1 MGRLTPC
8 NCRISSLA
16 VVRCWTPIVFI
27 QLGNYWFGLSW
38 KCRLAPKLQVF
49 GFSGV
54 WVFITCWWV
63 SSEAEK
69 CVTSVINSCKRR
81 WMDKQ
86 KKASWGSS
94 LMWLRSQVQD
104 LLFLPVQNAY
114 MKGKTFH
121 VLYSNICPWTKY
133 KATLMFY
140 IVLSFSLLCPGLF
153 LHKFCKSKK

>member
-1 MGRLTPC
+1 MGRLIPC
-8 NCRISSLA
+8 NCRTSSLA

-69 CVTSVINSCKRR
+69 CVTSVINSWSRDGC
-81 WMDKQ
+81 
-86 KKASWGSS
+86 
-94 LMWLRSQVQD
+94 
-104 LLFLPVQNAY
+104 
-114 MKGKTFH
+114 
-121 VLYSNICPWTKY
+121 I
-133 KATLMFY
+133 
-140 IVLSFSLLCPGLF
+140 
-153 LHKFCKSKK
+153 SKKRLLGEAHWCGWDLKFRTFYFSQCKVHTWKAKHSTCCIQTYALEQNIRQP